1 MYTRMIENLLFYLIL
16 GELHIFIYI
25 YNLINILRTKQISLY
40 YTNVQNVMH
49 DNYYNYIII

>member
-49 DNYYNYIII
+49 DNYK

>member
-1 MYTRMIENLLFYLIL
+1 MYTRMIENLLFYSIL

-49 DNYYNYIII
+49 DNYK